1 MPAAKAIDAGRCVS
15 STSGPCA
22 VARSTT
28 TVAAGIGTAG
38 SGGTCGQKARWK
50 AHNQWPGSY
59 LPVPVRV
66 ADEPEGRVQAL
77 RREVGRPRVEGH
89 PGPTFLA
96 RAVQTRHGQR
106 ATDAETL
113 RVRIDRQHADAR
125 LAVPLE
131 LGHRV
136 ARPRDIGD
144 AAKQPAVGS
153 DRDEH
158 GAGGRPSGDVAEL
171 IAVGVAQVVPVAL
184 VRLERDPGQRVVFGG
199 LDGADRELGRGWR
212 RGRVRRHA
220 PAPRAGRAGFRRP
233 SPASCR

>member
-1 MPAAKAIDAGRCVS
+1 MPAAKAIVAGRCVS

-22 VARSTT
+22 VSRSTT

-38 SGGTCGQKARWK
+38 SGRHDAQKASRY
-50 AHNQWPGSY
+50 AHSQWPRSY

-66 ADEPEGRVQAL
+66 ADEAEGQVEAL
-77 RREVGRPRVEGH
+77 RGDVGRPRVEGH
-89 PGPTFLA
+89 PGPTLLA
-96 RAVQTRHGQR
+96 CAVQARHGQG
-106 ATDAETL
+106 APDAETL
-113 RVRIDRQHADAR
+113 RGRIDRQHADAR

-136 ARPRDIGD
+136 VRPGDIGD
-144 AAKQPAVGS
+144 AAKQPSIGS

-158 GAGGRPSGDVAEL
+158 GAGGRPSGDVAQL
-171 IAVGVAQVVPVAL
+171 VTVVVAQLVPVAL
-184 VRLERDPGQRVVFGG
+184 VCLERDPAQRVVFGG
-199 LDGADRELGRGWR
+199 LDRADREIGRGRR

-220 PAPRAGRAGFRRP
+220 PAPRAGRAGCPRR